1 MKSLLFKLEKRKQK
15 ENNLV
20 LDGVAML
27 TGSLGEIMTLRER
40 TQFVLKKKKK
50 KSQSIVHCS
59 SVRDRANTQL
69 PAAAAASSY
78 IPSLRQQQLMMEDK
92 QRATTRIQTHP
103 STGSAPRRTPSQN
116 KAQPTSLSPLYLL
129 LARPHNEGSWCGWDH
144 WVVPG

>member
-50 KSQSIVHCS
+50 KKSQSI
-59 SVRDRANTQL
+59 QF
-69 PAAAAASSY
+69 
-78 IPSLRQQQLMMEDK
+78 
-92 QRATTRIQTHP
+92 
-103 STGSAPRRTPSQN
+103 
-116 KAQPTSLSPLYLL
+116 
-129 LARPHNEGSWCGWDH
+129 
-144 WVVPG
+144 

>member
-50 KSQSIVHCS
+50 DPSPFS
-59 SVRDRANTQL
+59 SE
-69 PAAAAASSY
+69 S
-78 IPSLRQQQLMMEDK
+78 
-92 QRATTRIQTHP
+92 
-103 STGSAPRRTPSQN
+103 GRR
-116 KAQPTSLSPLYLL
+116 
-129 LARPHNEGSWCGWDH
+129 
-144 WVVPG
+144 

>member
-50 KSQSIVHCS
+50 KDPSPFS
-59 SVRDRANTQL
+59 SE
-69 PAAAAASSY
+69 S
-78 IPSLRQQQLMMEDK
+78 
-92 QRATTRIQTHP
+92 
-103 STGSAPRRTPSQN
+103 GRR
-116 KAQPTSLSPLYLL
+116 
-129 LARPHNEGSWCGWDH
+129 
-144 WVVPG
+144 